1 MGVINQWRSGPVVSF
16 RADKREV
23 SWKKQKSWEVPEV
36 QGDHGIFSHFLG
48 MKNSRMHIIFLGE
61 DTMMP
66 IV

>member
-48 MKNSRMHIIFLGE
+48 DEKFKNARYFFG
-61 DTMMP
+61 
-66 IV
+66 